1 MSQKSVQSFPLPS
14 MAVMRPWLF
23 PLGVSLLYGLGFLLE
38 PESTERSFRI
48 CIDMFQQLAL
58 PMLFAVVMMVVFNRF
73 LSPAVVARFL
83 GRSAGAK
90 GVVLSS
96 LAGILSMG
104 PVYAWYPLFKT
115 LRDKGASVFHVANFV
130 GCRSIKPALL
140 PIVVSSFGWHFTMF
154 FLLMSLAIA
163 LSVACIVS
171 LACAPYEKK
180 KSESE

>member
-1 MSQKSVQSFPLPS
+1 MSQNSIFPFSLPS

-38 PESTERSFRI
+38 PENTEHSLHI
-48 CIDMFQQLAL
+48 CVDMFQQLTL

-140 PIVVSSFGWHFTMF
+140 PIVVSSFGWRFTIL
-154 FLLMSLAIA
+154 FLLMSFAIA

-171 LACAPYEKK
+171 LVCTDHEKK
-180 KSESE
+180 ESVR